1 MRVTPTKTGKPRLAN
16 ACGLLICLEKHMTQI
31 INDLPP
37 KLSSIAGNRDWIT
50 TGEFAS
56 TFSISAQTVRKNFCL
71 TGECYGIRP
80 TKTGNKLLWS
90 VARVAER
97 LQGAL

>member
-1 MRVTPTKTGKPRLAN
+1 VRVTPTKTGKPRSAN

-97 LQGAL
+97 LQGVL